1 MKGGAQTPYP
11 VPLSG
16 LNVLCPLEA
25 TQHFPWRVGHGNGAW
40 GVAGGITHRL
50 ISLWHSSLS

>member
-1 MKGGAQTPYP
+1 MGMVLGGWW
-11 VPLSG
+11 G
-16 LNVLCPLEA
+16 I
-25 TQHFPWRVGHGNGAW
+25 GAGTG